1 MGCGEIERSRF
12 TWPDVGGR
20 TAGSTKGRLGFGR
33 MGARR
38 LLACYKRLARPII
51 LINGPP
57 ADGFASGT
65 EMLQTSRETHSFD
78 QRTFIE
84 LKDGSQNGPHKWVLE
99 MGLARWP

>member
-1 MGCGEIERSRF
+1 MHKRKNALNAFVHYTRVPVRF
-12 TWPDVGGR
+12 SIHMSLPR
-20 TAGSTKGRLGFGR
+20 PLNR
-33 MGARR
+33 
-38 LLACYKRLARPII
+38 YKRAAKPII

-57 ADGFASGT
+57 TNGFASGT